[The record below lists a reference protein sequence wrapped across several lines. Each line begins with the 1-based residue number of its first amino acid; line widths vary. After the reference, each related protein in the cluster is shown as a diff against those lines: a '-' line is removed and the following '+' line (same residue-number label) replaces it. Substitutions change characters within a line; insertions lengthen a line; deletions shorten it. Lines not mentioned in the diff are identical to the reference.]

1 MNKGQ
6 LYYGSINYDKLIS
19 DLREG
24 KLKTFKTEKGKRL
37 INVNVYI
44 TQEPNEYGNHGSISV
59 PYKDE
64 YVEDKKKNLYIGSL
78 KLSQPS
84 IEETGAEDFKD
95 IEDDLPF

>member
-24 KLKTFKTEKGKRL
+24 KLKTFKTDKGKRL

-44 TQEPNEYGNHGSISV
+44 SQEPNEYGHHGSISV

-64 YVEDKKKNLYIGSL
+64 YVEDKKKNLYIGNL
-78 KLSQPS
+78 KLSTPS
-84 IEETGAEDFKD
+84 IKETGAEDFKD

>member
-24 KLKTFKTEKGKRL
+24 KLKTFKTDKGKRL

-44 TQEPNEYGNHGSISV
+44 
-59 PYKDE
+59 
-64 YVEDKKKNLYIGSL
+64 
-78 KLSQPS
+78 SQ
-84 IEETGAEDFKD
+84 
-95 IEDDLPF
+95 